1 MTSDNRQDEEQKED
15 GIDAAEEERMIR
27 IMQYCDGVL
36 PAREAALVA
45 EEIARDPEAARLAAE
60 MSAGANAA
68 RNAWSKFASGPVP
81 LELAR
86 RVAQSAREPV
96 PHRAAAAPVVDWRIA
111 ASLVVGIALG
121 MLGLMLTQ
129 HNGDQGLRL
138 AGSDR
143 IPDSAVVGAD
153 PSWQPALMTALAK
166 DPETTSVSFGA
177 SGTENTVRVARW
189 FDTTTGLR
197 CAEFAKSTGGA
208 VNAGGIACKKP
219 DGGWDVIEQA
229 K

>member
-1 MTSDNRQDEEQKED
+1 MQSDDRQDGNRNDD

-36 PAREAALVA
+36 PAREAAMVA
-45 EEIARDPEAARLAAE
+45 EEIARDPDAARLAAE

-68 RNAWSKFASGPVP
+68 RNAWSKLDSGPVP
-81 LELAR
+81 FELAR

-96 PHRAAAAPVVDWRIA
+96 RQRPAAASVVDWRIA
-111 ASLVVGIALG
+111 ASLVVGVALG

-129 HNGDQGLRL
+129 HDGDQGLRL
-138 AGSDR
+138 AGSQG
-143 IPDSAVVGAD
+143 IQEEASVGAD

-166 DPETTSVSFGA
+166 DPQTTSVTFGA

-189 FDTTTGLR
+189 FDTETGLR